1 MWLTRLSSFFA
12 KISNPVSRTMGGIGA
27 VVLAGMMFLA
37 AMDVFLRYF
46 FNRPISG
53 AMELVQYMMLVTIVS
68 GFALCTMDRSHVR
81 VEVFIDR
88 FPLKVRKVLN
98 CITSLLSLGLMVLIS
113 RQAVVYAGLLQDS
126 RLTSPVLFIP
136 AYPFALLMALAMAV
150 FSLALLWEFFHF
162 LSKAVNE

>member
-1 MWLTRLSSFFA
+1 
-12 KISNPVSRTMGGIGA
+12 MGGIGA